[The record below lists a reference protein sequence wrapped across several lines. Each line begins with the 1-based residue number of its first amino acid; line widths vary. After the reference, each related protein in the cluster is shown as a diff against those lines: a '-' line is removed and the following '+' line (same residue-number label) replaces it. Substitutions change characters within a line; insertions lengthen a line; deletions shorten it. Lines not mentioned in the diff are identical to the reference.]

1 MISRGKYFIAREP
14 CGPSLSPTYTRRYR
28 KHFSDLEFRA
38 LTPEVPRQQSNPIPK
53 VIIFDRERALKL
65 LDEFEMEEMQ
75 YSSPVRARLSLRQ
88 LNPNLLAQN
97 TPEQSLTR
105 KTARDRVAVSQSRH
119 ITRELTQKSEFL
131 EDKSFTRHSHAHVS
145 RELEQFSLSGRRE
158 SGSFSNASEPELD
171 VPGTHNDA
179 WSLGVSGPA
188 KSSCIASEA
197 QVPRRVQ
204 VSNIRKQARTSDE
217 TKVFAMESESSVLV
231 DSFASEVEI
240 IPRKLGGAVPPQ
252 LNSNTF
258 LSDKT
263 MSAMRDNS
271 DEDLF
276 AHPVSE
282 SVAYLSEDESEFE
295 LEQSIHNSVPKSE
308 VSYQSEEPARS
319 ENSLAILDGICKAP
333 IPVHFS
339 RNDDQVPAEPSVSTT
354 YTEDLLATMEFEE
367 DPDPEESLIIAF
379 AELHAAHPE
388 LNLTYTTLMSFA
400 DFLLEECITT
410 VISDV

>member
-14 CGPSLSPTYTRRYR
+14 CGPSLSPTYTRQYR

-38 LTPEVPRQQSNPIPK
+38 LTPEVPGNQSNPIPK

-65 LDEFEMEEMQ
+65 LNEFEMEEMR
-75 YSSPVRARLSLRQ
+75 YSNPVRARLSLRQ
-88 LNPNLLAQN
+88 LNPNLLPQT
-97 TPEQSLTR
+97 TPEKSFTR
-105 KTARDRVAVSQSRH
+105 KTARERVSLSESRH

-131 EDKSFTRHSHAHVS
+131 EEKSFTRHSHAALS
-145 RELEQFSLSGRRE
+145 NELEQFSLSERT
-158 SGSFSNASEPELD
+158 SFSNASEPELD
-171 VPGTHNDA
+171 VPGTQNDA

-188 KSSCIASEA
+188 KSSCIASDLP
-197 QVPRRVQ
+197 QRVQ
-204 VSNIRKQARTSDE
+204 VSKIRKQARTSDV
-217 TKVFAMESESSVLV
+217 TMESESSVLM

-240 IPRKLGGAVPPQ
+240 IPRKLREVVPPQ
-252 LNSNTF
+252 VNSNTF
-258 LSDKT
+258 LSDKN
-263 MSAMRDNS
+263 MSAT

-308 VSYQSEEPARS
+308 VSYQSEEPGRS

-339 RNDDQVPAEPSVSTT
+339 RNDDQAPAEPSISTT

-388 LNLTYTTLMSFA
+388 LNVTYTTLMSFA